1 MIKIYESL
9 QDVESFLKNEV
20 KGLLEDEFSQIKNSP
35 ESVGDPEVNEFI
47 INRVA
52 DKFPDEMKPE
62 SVMVAVVKVLGDETE
77 IVTADHSVIKFNGY
91 LYDFTAHQF
100 TEEYNNLLTFG
111 QIPVIQSVITDDSQ
125 VNEGVST
132 VKSYAL
138 VEY

>member
-20 KGLLEDEFSQIKNSP
+20 KGLLEDEFSQIKKSP

-100 TEEYNNLLTFG
+100 TDEYSNLLTFG